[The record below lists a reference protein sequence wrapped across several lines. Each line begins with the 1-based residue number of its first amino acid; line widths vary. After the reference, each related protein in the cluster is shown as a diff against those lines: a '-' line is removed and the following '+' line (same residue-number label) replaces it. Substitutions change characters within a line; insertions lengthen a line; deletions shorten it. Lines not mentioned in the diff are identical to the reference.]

1 MEFSCELWHSSLSKT
16 NETDIE
22 RVQKSALKV
31 ILKNKYQDYE
41 SALKL
46 LDMES
51 IKERR
56 SKLCLKFAK
65 KMLISLFMPLNH
77 QPKNQTRTTM

>member
-1 MEFSCELWHSSLSKT
+1 MYVK
-16 NETDIE
+16 
-22 RVQKSALKV
+22 KSALKV

-51 IKERR
+51 LKERR

-65 KMLISLFMPLNH
+65 KCFKIENFKKKFSS
-77 QPKNQTRTTM
+77 QKNKA